1 MKSIGKFNI
10 TITIMEDGKV
20 KEEINKVR
28 TVYSQ
33 KKNLFMFW
41 KNNFIPLTQNG
52 EQYFATWENK
62 TVSSSSE

>member
-1 MKSIGKFNI
+1 
-10 TITIMEDGKV
+10 MEDGKV